1 MTGVI
6 PHRAGRQ
13 PGLVTLVRGDVR
25 ELDTIGTAALLAGEV
40 RAPVMGC
47 VLPVRQGA
55 ALELLR
61 TVAADCVGR
70 WAAWADVTAS
80 SFEEVRGL
88 VISGHTWR
96 AAARHVWPALERCPV
111 YVQHRR
117 PAPHHSVLVA
127 VDSPRTQVALAR
139 RLEPLM
145 ERPGMRITVAFAS
158 VPSWACSL
166 AAALGYPV
174 FVQRPPEERFPW
186 PLTLRGAVGVSLPT
200 TPLWAI
206 RTLADDLRP
215 DLVVLGLHRHRI
227 REPWLAHPTA
237 WHLSRELRTDV
248 LICPVG

>member
-1 MTGVI
+1 MTGVT

-40 RAPVMGC
+40 TAPVMGC

-61 TVAADCVGR
+61 TLAADCVGR

-80 SFEEVRGL
+80 SFEDVRGL

>member
-1 MTGVI
+1 MTAVT
-6 PHRAGRQ
+6 PRRAARQ

-25 ELDTIGTAALLAGEV
+25 ELAAIEMAALLADVV
-40 RAPVMGC
+40 RAPVLGC
-47 VLPVRQGA
+47 VLPLRPRAG
-55 ALELLR
+55 LELVRDL
-61 TVAADCVGR
+61 AGDCVGR
-70 WAAWADVTAS
+70 WAAWADVAGGA
-80 SFEEVRGL
+80 FEDVRGL

-96 AAARHVWPALERCPV
+96 EAARQVWPALERCPV

-117 PAPHHSVLVA
+117 PAPHRSVLIA
-127 VDSPRTQVALAR
+127 VDSPSTQVALAR
-139 RLEPLM
+139 RLAPMM
-145 ERPGMRITVAFAS
+145 ERPGVRITVAFAS

-174 FVQRPPEERFPW
+174 FVQRPPEEGFPW
-186 PLTLRGAVGVSLPT
+186 PLALPGATGVSLPT

-206 RTLADDLRP
+206 KTLADDLQP

-248 LICPVG
+248 LLCPVG

>member
-1 MTGVI
+1 MTGVT

-40 RAPVMGC
+40 TAPVMGC

-61 TVAADCVGR
+61 TLAADCVGR

-166 AAALGYPV
+166 AAALGDPV

>member
-1 MTGVI
+1 MTAVT
-6 PHRAGRQ
+6 PRRDVRQ

-25 ELDTIGTAALLAGEV
+25 ELATIETAAMLAAVV
-40 RAPVMGC
+40 RAQVMGC
-47 VLPVRQGA
+47 VLPMRPRAGLDLVR
-55 ALELLR
+55 ALAGEH
-61 TVAADCVGR
+61 VGC
-70 WAAWADVTAS
+70 WTAWSDVTRGA
-80 SFEEVRGL
+80 FEDVRGL

-117 PAPHHSVLVA
+117 PAPHRSVLLA
-127 VDSPRTQVALAR
+127 VDSPGTQVALVR
-139 RLEPLM
+139 RLETM
-145 ERPGMRITVAFAS
+145 MGRPEVRITVAFAS

-166 AAALGYPV
+166 AAALGYPI

-186 PLTLRGAVGVSLPT
+186 PLTHGATGVSLPT

-206 RTLADDLRP
+206 RSLADDLRP

-237 WHLSRELRTDV
+237 WHLSRELATDV

>member
-1 MTGVI
+1 MTAVT
-6 PHRAGRQ
+6 PRRTVRQ

-25 ELDTIGTAALLAGEV
+25 ELDAIGAAALLADEV
-40 RAPVMGC
+40 RAQVMGC
-47 VLPVRQGA
+47 VLPVRPGA
-55 ALELLR
+55 GLDLVREL
-61 TVAADCVGR
+61 AGDSVGC
-70 WAAWADVTAS
+70 WAAWADVTGS
-80 SFEEVRGL
+80 CFEGVRGL

-111 YVQHRR
+111 YVQRRR
-117 PAPHHSVLVA
+117 PAPHRSVLLA
-127 VDSPRTQVALAR
+127 VDSHGTQVALVR
-139 RLEPLM
+139 RLEPM
-145 ERPGMRITVAFAS
+145 MGRPGMRITVAFAS

-174 FVQRPPEERFPW
+174 FVERPPEERFPW
-186 PLTLRGAVGVSLPT
+186 PLALRGATGVTLPT

-206 RTLADDLRP
+206 RTLAEDLRP

-237 WHLSRELRTDV
+237 WHVSRELRTDV

>member
-1 MTGVI
+1 VTAVTPRRG
-6 PHRAGRQ
+6 ARQ

-25 ELDTIGTAALLAGEV
+25 ELAAIETAALLADTV
-40 RAPVMGC
+40 RAQVLGC
-47 VLPVRQGA
+47 VLPVRPRAG
-55 ALELLR
+55 LELVRDL
-61 TVAADCVGR
+61 AGDCVGR
-70 WAAWADVTAS
+70 WTAWDDVAGGA
-80 SFEEVRGL
+80 FEDVRGL

-96 AAARHVWPALERCPV
+96 EAARHVWPALERCPV

-117 PAPHHSVLVA
+117 PALHRSVLVA
-127 VDSPRTQVALAR
+127 VDSPSTQAALAR
-139 RLEPLM
+139 RLEPMM
-145 ERPGMRITVAFAS
+145 ERPGLRITVAFAS
-158 VPSWACSL
+158 VPSWASSM

-186 PLTLRGAVGVSLPT
+186 PLALRGATGVSLPT

-206 RTLADDLRP
+206 TTLADHLRP
-215 DLVVLGLHRHRI
+215 DLVVLGLHRHWI

>member
-1 MTGVI
+1 MSAVT
-6 PHRAGRQ
+6 PRPAARQ

-25 ELDTIGTAALLAGEV
+25 ELDAIETAALLAGEV
-40 RAPVMGC
+40 RVPITGC
-47 VLPVRQGA
+47 VLPVRPGA
-55 ALELLR
+55 GLDLVRAL
-61 TVAADCVGR
+61 AGDCVGR
-70 WAAWADVTAS
+70 WTAWADVA
-80 SFEEVRGL
+80 FEDVRGL

-96 AAARHVWPALERCPV
+96 AAARQVWPALERCPV

-117 PAPHHSVLVA
+117 PAPHRSVLIA
-127 VDSPRTQVALAR
+127 VDSPGTQLALAR
-139 RLEPLM
+139 RLEPMM
-145 ERPGMRITVAFAS
+145 ERPGLRITVAFAS

-166 AAALGYPV
+166 AATLGYPV
-174 FVQRPPEERFPW
+174 FVPRPAEERFPW
-186 PLTLRGAVGVSLPT
+186 PLALRGATGVSLPT

-206 RTLADDLRP
+206 RSLADDLRP

>member
-1 MTGVI
+1 MTTI
-6 PHRAGRQ
+6 TPR

-25 ELDTIGTAALLAGEV
+25 ELAAIETAALLAV
-40 RAPVMGC
+40 DVHAQVMGC
-47 VLPVRQGA
+47 VLPLPPRPG
-55 ALELLR
+55 LELVRHL
-61 TVAADCVGR
+61 AGDCVGR
-70 WAAWADVTAS
+70 WTAWADVAHRE
-80 SFEEVRGL
+80 FEDVRGL

-96 AAARHVWPALERCPV
+96 EAARQVWPALERCPV
-111 YVQHRR
+111 YVQHRP
-117 PAPHHSVLVA
+117 PAPHRKVLLA
-127 VDSPRTQVALAR
+127 VDSPGTQVALAR
-139 RLEPLM
+139 RLEPMM
-145 ERPGMRITVAFAS
+145 ERPGMQITVAFAS

-166 AAALGYPV
+166 AAGLGYPV
-174 FVQRPPEERFPW
+174 FVGRPAEERFPW
-186 PLTLRGAVGVSLPT
+186 PLPTRGATGVSLPT

>member
-1 MTGVI
+1 MTAVT
-6 PHRAGRQ
+6 PRRSARE

-25 ELDTIGTAALLAGEV
+25 ELAAIETAALLAVQV
-40 RAPVMGC
+40 RAQVLGC
-47 VLPVRQGA
+47 VLPVRPGA
-55 ALELLR
+55 GLELVRDL
-61 TVAADCVGR
+61 AGDCVGR
-70 WAAWADVTAS
+70 WTAWSDVASGAFAD
-80 SFEEVRGL
+80 VRGL

-96 AAARHVWPALERCPV
+96 SAARQVWPALERCPV

-117 PAPHHSVLVA
+117 PAPHRSVLMA
-127 VDSPRTQVALAR
+127 VDSQGTQVALAR
-139 RLEPLM
+139 RLEPMM

-158 VPSWACSL
+158 MPSWACSL

-174 FVQRPPEERFPW
+174 FVQHPAEDPFPW
-186 PLTLRGAVGVSLPT
+186 PLAMRDARGVSVPT

-206 RTLADDLRP
+206 RALADDLRP

-248 LICPVG
+248 LLCPVG

>member
-1 MTGVI
+1 
-6 PHRAGRQ
+6 
-13 PGLVTLVRGDVR
+13 VTLVRGDVR
-25 ELDTIGTAALLAGEV
+25 ELDTIGTAAVLAGEV
-40 RAPVMGC
+40 RAQVLGC
-47 VLPVRQGA
+47 VLPFRQGA
-55 ALELLR
+55 ALDLVRAL
-61 TVAADCVGR
+61 AGDCVGR
-70 WAAWADVTAS
+70 WAAWADVTAG
-80 SFEEVRGL
+80 SFEDVRGL

-96 AAARHVWPALERCPV
+96 TAARHVWPALERCPV

-117 PAPHHSVLVA
+117 PAPHRSVLVA
-127 VDSPRTQVALAR
+127 VDSPRTQLALAR

-145 ERPGMRITVAFAS
+145 ELPGLRITVAFAS

-237 WHLSRELRTDV
+237 WHLSRDLRTDV